1 MSVKTDDKRTYVHLN
16 DETNLVLLML
26 QLSFQTS
33 GALPSKVEFYDSLRR
48 LNIEPTDDLL
58 KEVRKNFPSI
68 QI

>member
-1 MSVKTDDKRTYVHLN
+1 METDDKRTYVNLN
-16 DETNLVLLML
+16 DETNLVLSML
-26 QLSFQTS
+26 QLSSQTS
-33 GALPSKVEFYDSLRR
+33 GALPSKVEFYDSLTK